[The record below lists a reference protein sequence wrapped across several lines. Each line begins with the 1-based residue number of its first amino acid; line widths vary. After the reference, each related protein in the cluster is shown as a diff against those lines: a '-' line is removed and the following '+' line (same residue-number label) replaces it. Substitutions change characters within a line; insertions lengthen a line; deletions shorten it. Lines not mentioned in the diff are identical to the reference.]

1 MCLYIVYDSLKVTKS
16 VMLGEE
22 IKLLAPLD
30 DAIDILR
37 LRELNSDIVGWIR
50 IPDTDIDYPI
60 LQGSDND
67 YYLSRNY
74 LGEFAVAGSI
84 FLDYRNDFGDDFLII
99 YGHRMSYGGMFTSI
113 AKFQDEQFF
122 KEHEDGVIYF
132 GNQRMELDIVA
143 FGIIRADNRA
153 VYNLGSDA
161 VDAIMSEAIRAR
173 EKGKGRYILLS
184 TCDAHQKSMRD
195 VLLVRIR
202 D

>member
-16 VMLGEE
+16 VVLGEE
-22 IKLLAPLD
+22 IKMLAPLD

-99 YGHRMSYGGMFTSI
+99 YGHSMS
-113 AKFQDEQFF
+113 
-122 KEHEDGVIYF
+122 
-132 GNQRMELDIVA
+132 
-143 FGIIRADNRA
+143 
-153 VYNLGSDA
+153 
-161 VDAIMSEAIRAR
+161 
-173 EKGKGRYILLS
+173 
-184 TCDAHQKSMRD
+184 
-195 VLLVRIR
+195 
-202 D
+202 

>member
-1 MCLYIVYDSLKVTKS
+1 
-16 VMLGEE
+16 
-22 IKLLAPLD
+22 
-30 DAIDILR
+30 
-37 LRELNSDIVGWIR
+37 
-50 IPDTDIDYPI
+50 
-60 LQGSDND
+60 
-67 YYLSRNY
+67 
-74 LGEFAVAGSI
+74 
-84 FLDYRNDFGDDFLII
+84 
-99 YGHRMSYGGMFTSI
+99 MFTSI
-113 AKFQDEQFF
+113 VKFQDEQFF